1 MTIAA
6 TNTKIEPSTFKK
18 VLLFLALSIATFMF
32 VLDYSIA
39 NVAIPYIAGDL
50 SVSTDEGVYVITAF
64 AVGNAIGLAMTGWL
78 TKRFGDVKILCI
90 SIFLFTFFS
99 WICGIS
105 MDLQMLVISRFVQ
118 GFVAGPMVPLSQSM
132 IVSNAK
138 PECRTRDLA
147 LWSTVV
153 IVAPVLGPVLGGY
166 ISEWYSW
173 PWIFYINIPIGLGS
187 TLAIWLLS
195 KHKQSAIQKAPFD
208 IVGFFL
214 LAAGVTCLQILLD
227 KGQQWDWM
235 NSNTIRVL
243 LIVSIISF
251 TLLIIY
257 ELLHETPFLELKLFK
272 IPSYTLSII
281 CLMVSYGVYFG
292 SVVIVPLWL
301 QEYMDYDAT
310 WAGIAVCSL
319 GIAPAIFS
327 FLTPR
332 IIAKIGN
339 LPTLMICFTIF
350 GSACFFTTFYFTPQV
365 DIQVVSFSRFF
376 FGFALVLYVPALFA
390 MSILGIK
397 TEKLPAAMGIFHFIR
412 SMLGGVGT
420 SIFVTLFQRRTIFH
434 HERIGSTLTEY
445 NPLLPDMQLPLLN
458 RALDVQAALLS
469 LNDAFYLMGWLFMG
483 LVALLAFWRFWRGKP
498 PTAAPV
504 AQPSGD

>member
-1 MTIAA
+1 MT
-6 TNTKIEPSTFKK
+6 TTTTMNSELSPLQK

-50 SVSTDEGVYVITAF
+50 SVSTDEGVYVITSF

-78 TKRFGDVKILCI
+78 TKRVGDVKLLCL

-99 WICGIS
+99 WICGVS
-105 MDLQMLVISRFVQ
+105 FDLQMLVISRFVQ
-118 GFVAGPMVPLSQSM
+118 GLVAGPMVPLSQSM
-132 IVSNAK
+132 IVANAA
-138 PECRTRDLA
+138 PQNRTRDLA

-153 IVAPVLGPVLGGY
+153 ITAPVLGPVLGGY

-173 PWIFYINIPIGLGS
+173 PWIFYINIPIGLTS
-187 TLAIWLLS
+187 TLIIWILAH
-195 KHKQSAIQKAPFD
+195 KKQSPIQKSPFD
-208 IVGFFL
+208 LFGCLL

-227 KGQQWDWM
+227 KGQQWDWL

-243 LIVSIISF
+243 LITSIISF

-257 ELLHETPFLELKLFK
+257 ELLHENPFLELRLFR

-281 CLMVSYGVYFG
+281 SLMVSYGVYFG

-319 GIAPAIFS
+319 GIAPALFS
-327 FLTPR
+327 FLTPK
-332 IIAKIGN
+332 IITKIGT
-339 LPTLMICFTIF
+339 LPTLMICFAIF

-365 DIQVVSFSRFF
+365 DIQVISFSRFF
-376 FGFALVLYVPALFA
+376 FGFALILYVPALFA
-390 MSILGIK
+390 MSVAGIK

-412 SMLGGVGT
+412 SMIGGVGT
-420 SIFVTLFQRRTIFH
+420 SVFVTLFQRRTIFH

-458 RALDVQAALLS
+458 RALDVQAAMLA

-483 LVALLAFWRFWRGKP
+483 LVALLAIWRFWRGKP
-498 PTAAPV
+498 PSHAPV
-504 AQPSGD
+504 VQQSSD